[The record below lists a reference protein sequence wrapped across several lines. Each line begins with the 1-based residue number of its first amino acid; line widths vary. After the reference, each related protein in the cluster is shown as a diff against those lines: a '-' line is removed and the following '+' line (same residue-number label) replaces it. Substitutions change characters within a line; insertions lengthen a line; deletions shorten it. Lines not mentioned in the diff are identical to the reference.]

1 MKKGRQIIS
10 LIIIIVLIIV
20 GIIIYN
26 NSNQELKTIKSEK
39 QLYKIYMNKNQEPPL
54 YIKLLTIPF
63 SLIYTNNVKSEITPQ
78 WNDIDGGINDYQTD
92 DALPSPK
99 ASNQTQNQEKDYS
112 KTNIQV
118 EGVDEADIIKTDGN
132 YIYSISENNVVI
144 TNTENPTKIK
154 IESKIN
160 LGKNIP
166 TELLLYKD
174 KLVIISTE
182 RNNTRYSRYN
192 YSNKNTIVSVYN
204 ISNKQKPKKEKELN
218 LKANYYTSRSIEG
231 NLYIFSSDYLR
242 EKNKKIDRSY
252 TENNKYKEIE
262 LNNIKYLSDN
272 ISDYQTLIAEIDL
285 NNIKKD
291 TKISSYLL
299 NINNAY
305 ISKDNVYLIKENYG
319 GYSKPS
325 LKQIFGLKGI
335 FGIVDDES
343 FDYSYK
349 TNIYKFNINK
359 NKGITYQTKNTVVG
373 NTINQYS
380 LDENNNNLR
389 IALETREGTYI
400 SILDKDLKVIGE
412 TEKVAEGETMYAS
425 RFMGDR
431 GYLVTYENTDPLFV
445 ADLSNPKDPKILGE
459 LEIPGYSTYLHP
471 YDENHL
477 IGIGMDTKE
486 VVHRDYNGR
495 VTSTWTETEG
505 MKMSL
510 FDVSDIENPIQI
522 DSTSIG
528 NRRTVSAILSNP
540 KALLFSKEKELIA
553 IPVNNYNKD
562 FSSRT
567 SDTYEDDIE
576 RYNSNSNNYV
586 SEGYLVYNINLK
598 GFKLRGQIIHEK
610 DNSNYYEYTKL
621 LRGLYIENDLY
632 TVSEDYIKVNNLL
645 DLKEINSLKLK
656 GEE

>member
-204 ISNKQKPKKEKELN
+204 ISNKQNPKKEKELN

-335 FGIVDDES
+335 FGIADDES
-343 FDYSYK
+343 YDYSYK
-349 TNIYKFNINK
+349 TSIYKFNINK

-400 SILDKDLKVIGE
+400 SILDKNLKVIGE

-486 VVHRDYNGR
+486 VVHRDYNGG
-495 VTSTWTETEG
+495 VTSTWTETVG

-576 RYNSNSNNYV
+576 RYNSNNNNYV

>member
-20 GIIIYN
+20 GVIIYN

-39 QLYKIYMNKNQEPPL
+39 QLYNIYKHDREEPPL
-54 YIKLLTIPF
+54 YFKLLTLPF
-63 SLIYTNNVKSEITPQ
+63 SIVYTDNRKYSVEKQWDSIDSGATTADSAEDLPTPNSTNNSQQK
-78 WNDIDGGINDYQTD
+78 G
-92 DALPSPK
+92 
-99 ASNQTQNQEKDYS
+99 KDYS

-154 IESKIN
+154 IEAKIN
-160 LGKNIP
+160 LGKSIP

-174 KLVIISTE
+174 KLVVIASD
-182 RNNTRYSRYN
+182 RDSTRYSRYN
-192 YSNKNTIVSVYN
+192 RLNRNTVVNIYN
-204 ISNKQKPKKEKELN
+204 ISNKETPKMEKS
-218 LKANYYTSRSIEG
+218 LKLKSNYFTSRSIDG
-231 NLYIFSSDYLR
+231 NLYIFSCDYLR
-242 EKNKKIDRSY
+242 EKNKKVDRSY
-252 TENNKYKEIE
+252 VEDNKNKEIE
-262 LNNIKYLSDN
+262 LDNIKYLSNN
-272 ISDYQTLIAEIDL
+272 ISEYQTLISEINL
-285 NNIKKD
+285 NNIKEE

-299 NINNAY
+299 DITNTY
-305 ISKDNVYLIKENYG
+305 ISKENIYLVKNYIS
-319 GYSKPS
+319 GYTGPS
-325 LKQIFGLKGI
+325 LKDLFGLKGV
-335 FGIVDDES
+335 FGL
-343 FDYSYK
+343 FDYEDEDEYK
-349 TNIYKFNINK
+349 SEIYKFNIDK
-359 NKGITYQTKNTVVG
+359 NKGVIYQTKNKVLGTPLD
-373 NTINQYS
+373 QYS
-380 LDENNNNLR
+380 LDEKNNNLR
-389 IALETREGTYI
+389 IALETDEGTYI

-412 TEKVAEGETMYAS
+412 TDKVAEGEEMYSS

-431 GYLVTYENTDPLFV
+431 GYLVTYENTDPLFA
-445 ADLSNPKDPKILGE
+445 ADLSDPKNPQILGQ

-477 IGIGMDTKE
+477 IGIGMDTRE
-486 VVHRDYNGR
+486 VVNRDYSGR
-495 VTSTWTETEG
+495 VTSTWTETVG

-522 DSTSIG
+522 DSTTIG
-528 NRRTVSAILSNP
+528 DRRTVSAILSNP

-562 FSSRT
+562 FSSRAT
-567 SDTYEDDIE
+567 DNYEDDIA
-576 RYNSNSNNYV
+576 RYNSNNSNYV

-598 GFKLRGQIIHEK
+598 GFKLRGQIIHNK
-610 DNSNYYEYTKL
+610 DNKYYYYGNNKL

-656 GEE
+656 GEK